1 MRVPAESQRKR
12 QCRKHRFPR
21 SWTWVRSFLKTGKF
35 ASGNMHSQNIRNPR
49 VESPQLRVGIQ
60 MTLCPFWTLKIS
72 IHIKR
77 TKEGKTWLSQTK
89 RSRTLPPFSLLRVR
103 SVDQQ
108 HLPEPVRNA
117 DSQARA
123 LLIQNLRSDK
133 VLEGSST
140 CLPFP
145 QHAHLLTASG
155 ASFHIS

>member
-1 MRVPAESQRKR
+1 
-12 QCRKHRFPR
+12 
-21 SWTWVRSFLKTGKF
+21 
-35 ASGNMHSQNIRNPR
+35 
-49 VESPQLRVGIQ
+49 

-77 TKEGKTWLSQTK
+77 TKEGKTQLSQTK

-133 VLEGSST
+133 VLKGPST

-155 ASFHIS
+155 ASVHIS